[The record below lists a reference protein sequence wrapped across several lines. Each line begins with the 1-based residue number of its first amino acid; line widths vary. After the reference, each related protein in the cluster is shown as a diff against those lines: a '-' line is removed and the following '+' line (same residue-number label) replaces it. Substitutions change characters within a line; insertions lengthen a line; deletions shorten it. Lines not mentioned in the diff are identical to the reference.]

1 MLDHP
6 PDGLSRGKPR
16 GEVAEWL
23 KAADCKSAR
32 ASVRWFESS
41 PLHHPASRCEFN
53 LREYS
58 RSSNS
63 VRESKFDCVTYYAI
77 APSHERG
84 DDKSK
89 RDQGGFPP
97 SPVDDCPQYA
107 ERRSPNSKG
116 RCPRTN
122 SRSKCARLLK
132 LRRGR
137 RRPENTRGLELRWCN
152 LAQRFGDRIWPR
164 FSLRFRHE
172 LTPSIPRQS
181 DSARPQCPKVATE
194 ANFHI

>member
-1 MLDHP
+1 
-6 PDGLSRGKPR
+6 
-16 GEVAEWL
+16 
-23 KAADCKSAR
+23 
-32 ASVRWFESS
+32 
-41 PLHHPASRCEFN
+41 
-53 LREYS
+53 
-58 RSSNS
+58 

-122 SRSKCARLLK
+122 SRSKCARLLR

-137 RRPENTRGLELRWCN
+137 RSPENTRGLELRWCN
-152 LAQRFGDRIWPR
+152 RARRFGDRIWPR
-164 FSLRFRHE
+164 FSLRIRHE

-194 ANFHI
+194 ANFQI